1 MSQTTTLILLP
12 QTVYAIGANA
22 APYTV
27 VGEKRPAAAF
37 YLGNKDLQTVN
48 ISTAALSGNVVIEA
62 SLATSPTE
70 EDWFDVYQLTANVNA
85 MNNTAPKLASTTS
98 VGVNIEGN
106 FVWLRAKIED
116 FSAGG
121 LQYAKVSY

>member
-1 MSQTTTLILLP
+1 MSQTTTQILLP
-12 QTVYAIGANA
+12 QTVYAIGPNA

-27 VGEKRPAAAF
+27 TGEKRPAAAY

-48 ISTAALSGNVVIEA
+48 INTATLSGNVVIEA

-70 EDWFDVYQLTANVNA
+70 DDWFDVYQLTANANA
-85 MNNTAPKLASTTS
+85 TNNSAPKLASTTS

-106 FVWLRAKIED
+106 FVWVRAKIED
-116 FSAGG
+116 FSGG
-121 LQYAKVSY
+121 AVQYVKVSY